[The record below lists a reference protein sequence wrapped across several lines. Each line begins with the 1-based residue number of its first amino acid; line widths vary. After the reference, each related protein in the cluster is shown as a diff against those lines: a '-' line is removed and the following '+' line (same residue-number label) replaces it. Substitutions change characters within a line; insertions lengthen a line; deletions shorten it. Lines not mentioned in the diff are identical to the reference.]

1 MGGRGQQKTKDKN
14 KDPSLSLP
22 PPPPPSCLPNLDS
35 MEPSTNCPSEA
46 LSRPTN
52 CCPAGQDLAWSKYCT
67 SELSAAGVSY
77 SLTTSLCQCN
87 PFAFLHNSCSLSMPL
102 LDAHPFINHLMSCHA
117 DWLHANMVGREV
129 VNQGTHGW
137 QRWSTRVARE
147 VFIHGK
153 HALQRDVNNQC
164 KHGRQ
169 SGFPLPHCC
178 GSNSCAYSKV
188 PHLAVQL
195 NLKFKFFSAVC

>member
-1 MGGRGQQKTKDKN
+1 MGGRGQQKTKVKN

-137 QRWSTRVARE
+137 QRSGQPGGKRGFHPWQTCFAERCQQPVQTWSAE
-147 VFIHGK
+147 W
-153 HALQRDVNNQC
+153 
-164 KHGRQ
+164 
-169 SGFPLPHCC
+169 
-178 GSNSCAYSKV
+178 
-188 PHLAVQL
+188 
-195 NLKFKFFSAVC
+195 FFTTSLLWIQFMRIQ

>member
-1 MGGRGQQKTKDKN
+1 MGGRGQQKTKVKN

-87 PFAFLHNSCSLSMPL
+87 PFAFLHNSWSFHAFTGRTSFYQSL
-102 LDAHPFINHLMSCHA
+102 DVMSC
-117 DWLHANMVGREV
+117 WLTACKHGWQRSGQPGHTWLAEV
-129 VNQGTHGW
+129 VNQGGKRGFHPW
-137 QRWSTRVARE
+137 QTCFAERCQQPVQTWSAE
-147 VFIHGK
+147 W
-153 HALQRDVNNQC
+153 
-164 KHGRQ
+164 
-169 SGFPLPHCC
+169 
-178 GSNSCAYSKV
+178 
-188 PHLAVQL
+188 
-195 NLKFKFFSAVC
+195 FFTTSLLWIQFMRIQ